1 MMINTI
7 VIMTKV
13 CLLNMM
19 FFKTVE
25 STIPNLYVM
34 EWFLDCPLCL
44 RMQVSHLLGLALLPK
59 TTMVDDL

>member
-19 FFKTVE
+19 FFKIVE
-25 STIPNLYVM
+25 STIPNFYVM
-34 EWFLDCPLCL
+34 EWCLDCPLCL
-44 RMQVSHLLGLALLPK
+44 KMQVFHLLGLALLPK